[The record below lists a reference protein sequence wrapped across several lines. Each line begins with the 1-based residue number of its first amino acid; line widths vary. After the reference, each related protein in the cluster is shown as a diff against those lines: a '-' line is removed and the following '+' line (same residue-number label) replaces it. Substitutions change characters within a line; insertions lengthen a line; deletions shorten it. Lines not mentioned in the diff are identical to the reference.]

1 MEQSK
6 ESLQSIQNS
15 YNEAKKLYAQ
25 HGIDVDKVLEQ
36 LAEIKISLHCWQ
48 GDDVKGF
55 LNKEK
60 ELSGGIAVTGSYPGR
75 AGNREK
81 LRRDLEQA
89 LALIPGQHKIN
100 LHAIYADTEETVDL
114 DALEPRHFER
124 WVSWA
129 KEQGLGLDFNPTC
142 FLMKKQTMASH

>member
-1 MEQSK
+1 MEQNTECLK
-6 ESLQSIQNS
+6 SIRTS

-36 LAEIKISLHCWQ
+36 LAAIKISLHCWQ

-75 AGNREK
+75 ARNPEE

-89 LALIPGQHKIN
+89 LALIPGRHKVN

-114 DALEPRHFER
+114 DTLEPKHFER
-124 WVSWA
+124 W
-129 KEQGLGLDFNPTC
+129 
-142 FLMKKQTMASH
+142 

>member
-6 ESLQSIQNS
+6 ESLQSVQNS

-55 LNKEK
+55 
-60 ELSGGIAVTGSYPGR
+60 
-75 AGNREK
+75 
-81 LRRDLEQA
+81 
-89 LALIPGQHKIN
+89 
-100 LHAIYADTEETVDL
+100 
-114 DALEPRHFER
+114 
-124 WVSWA
+124 
-129 KEQGLGLDFNPTC
+129 
-142 FLMKKQTMASH
+142 

>member
-25 HGIDVDKVLEQ
+25 HGIDVDKVLQ
-36 LAEIKISLHCWQ
+36 RLAEIKISLHCWQ

-75 AGNREK
+75 AGNRRSCAVIWNRP
-81 LRRDLEQA
+81 LHSSQA
-89 LALIPGQHKIN
+89 NIK
-100 LHAIYADTEETVDL
+100 
-114 DALEPRHFER
+114 
-124 WVSWA
+124 
-129 KEQGLGLDFNPTC
+129 
-142 FLMKKQTMASH
+142 

>member
-1 MEQSK
+1 MVQNT
-6 ESLQSIQNS
+6 ESLKNIQTS

-36 LAEIKISLHCWQ
+36 LAAIKISLHCWQ

-75 AGNREK
+75 ARNPEE

-89 LALIPGQHKIN
+89 LALIPGRHKVN

-114 DALEPRHFER
+114 DALEPKHFER
-124 WVSWA
+124 WVHWA

-142 FLMKKQTMASH
+142 FSHKKS

>member
-1 MEQSK
+1 MVQNT
-6 ESLQSIQNS
+6 ESLKNIQTS

-36 LAEIKISLHCWQ
+36 LAAIKISLHCWQ

-75 AGNREK
+75 ARNRRSCAVIWSK
-81 LRRDLEQA
+81 
-89 LALIPGQHKIN
+89 H
-100 LHAIYADTEETVDL
+100 
-114 DALEPRHFER
+114 
-124 WVSWA
+124 
-129 KEQGLGLDFNPTC
+129 
-142 FLMKKQTMASH
+142 

>member
-75 AGNREK
+75 AGNPEE

-89 LALIPGQHKIN
+89 LALIPGNIK
-100 LHAIYADTEETVDL
+100 
-114 DALEPRHFER
+114 
-124 WVSWA
+124 
-129 KEQGLGLDFNPTC
+129 
-142 FLMKKQTMASH
+142 